1 MLVGAHKC
9 YKWMAGGSEGLG
21 RPPLENCN
29 KSTRRESRC
38 KRSRVTTIS
47 SNRPKTSRDRQLE
60 SEELDWNQLRKGTKR
75 ESVIFVIVFI
85 FCIIGLV
92 PSILLLLPEIYV
104 WLFVHLPASFME
116 VCNLCNHML
125 FHSSTSCF
133 CELNNSYWPRLSL
146 VRFTNGRH
154 PVAHLAH
161 LLAWDC
167 QPMF

>member
-1 MLVGAHKC
+1 MTEEDGRTNGGGKWKIEQYSVGPETA
-9 YKWMAGGSEGLG
+9 
-21 RPPLENCN
+21 
-29 KSTRRESRC
+29 
-38 KRSRVTTIS
+38 
-47 SNRPKTSRDRQLE
+47 
-60 SEELDWNQLRKGTKR
+60 KGTKR

-104 WLFVHLPASFME
+104 LLFVHLPASFME
-116 VCNLCNHML
+116 VCNLCNHIL

-161 LLAWDC
+161 LLA
-167 QPMF
+167 

>member
-1 MLVGAHKC
+1 
-9 YKWMAGGSEGLG
+9 MAGGSEGLG

-38 KRSRVTTIS
+38 ERSRVTTWRATHIFKQT
-47 SNRPKTSRDRQLE
+47 KTRRGRKRGIGIKLKKRKP
-60 SEELDWNQLRKGTKR
+60 LRSLTTTKR
-75 ESVIFVIVFI
+75 ESLIFVIVFI
-85 FCIIGLV
+85 FCIIDFV
-92 PSILLLLPEIYV
+92 PSILLLLSKIYV
-104 WLFVHLPASFME
+104 WLFVHLPASFMDD
-116 VCNLCNHML
+116 CHPRNHIL